1 MSDISALEDRL
12 IRLVQEF
19 NEFRNTNP
27 LERSSVRGGTL
38 RFIGGML
45 ILDTG
50 ATLRLIGTLD
60 GDGNFHWSGP
70 WRFDS
75 ANGGSIAGNVALE
88 GDFDLTGKITAD
100 GIRIQ
105 DGRIHVGAG
114 ASEIIIDGADGSV
127 TAGNVKIKDGK
138 ITVGTG
144 ASQIVIDG
152 ATGSITTG
160 NVKIQDGKIT
170 IGAGAAQIVI
180 DGATGKLTVGGMAI
194 DPADGGKV
202 TFPGGAQLR
211 ADVGNGIQMQIGTV
225 KISAQPG
232 AITLSVGTRSIGISS
247 SGIRLALPTMTVAQA
262 GTGAFPGAVVSNSS
276 GDAFRVVPN

>member
-12 IRLVQEF
+12 IRLIQEF

-75 ANGGSIAGNVALE
+75 PQGGSIAGDVVLE
-88 GDFDLTGKITAD
+88 GDFDLTGSITAD
-100 GIRIQ
+100 GIRIE
-105 DGRIHVGAG
+105 DGMIHVGTG
-114 ASEIIIDGADGSV
+114 ASEIIINGAD
-127 TAGNVKIKDGK
+127 
-138 ITVGTG
+138 
-144 ASQIVIDG
+144 
-152 ATGSITTG
+152 GSITTG
-160 NVKIQDGKIT
+160 NVKIQNGKIT
-170 IGAGAAQIVI
+170 VGTGSAQIVI
-180 DGATGKLTVGGMAI
+180 DGATGKITVGGMTI

-202 TFPGGAQLR
+202 TFPGGAELR
-211 ADVGNGIQMQIGTV
+211 ADVGTGIQMQIGTV
-225 KISAQPG
+225 KISAQAG
-232 AITLSVGTRSIGISS
+232 AITLAVGTRSIGISS
-247 SGIRLALPTMTVAQA
+247 TNIRAALPTRAMSLY
-262 GTGAFPGAVVSNSS
+262 PGSFLNSVVSDSS
-276 GDAFRVVPN
+276 GNMFRIVSG